1 MTIGPGEPL
10 RLRTSLKEG
19 VDHDDDQRMT
29 RLASVVKHHAITVVM
44 LLWAGYVAS
53 FPTGHA
59 SILGDMYVA
68 VSVFP
73 TVVTAHLLGMR
84 GARVVA
90 VAFYPLHALLFF
102 GSHHEVGLDLLG
114 GPEGALGMLVLPLIA
129 LYAGYTSDLRRKL
142 VETDEAKDRFIAAV
156 AHDVKNPLT
165 GVLGLAIALRDEP
178 GLPAD
183 ARELAAMVADEAQSA
198 ADIVEDLSVTAL
210 RNSGGFQTHPEPF
223 DLGEEAWAAC
233 RSVADVSFE
242 AEGDVEVFA
251 DPRRVRQILNN
262 LLTNALRHGQA
273 PVDVYVGS
281 DRRWATVEVTDHGD
295 GIPSHAVDAL
305 FEPFGLVGV
314 SGHVDSTGLGLS
326 SARVLAT
333 LMGGDLTYLRSSDA
347 TTFRLTLPIARSP
360 APGMMTTSEAS
371 G

>member
-1 MTIGPGEPL
+1 
-10 RLRTSLKEG
+10 
-19 VDHDDDQRMT
+19 MT
-29 RLASVVKHHAITVVM
+29 RLIAVVKHHEVAVIT
-44 LLWAGYVAS
+44 LLWTAYAAIFVAGHES
-53 FPTGHA
+53 M
-59 SILGDMYVA
+59 LGDMYVA

-73 TVVTAHLLGMR
+73 TVVTAHLLGMK

-90 VAFYPLHALLFF
+90 LAFYPVHALLFL
-102 GSHHEVGLDLLG
+102 GSGHETGLDLLG
-114 GPEGALGMLVLPLIA
+114 GAEGALGMLVLPLIG

-142 VETDEAKDRFIAAV
+142 IETDGAKDRFIAAV

-178 GLPAD
+178 GLSAD
-183 ARELAAMVADEAQSA
+183 ARELAAMVADEAQAA

-210 RNSGGFQTHPEPF
+210 RNSGQFQTHPEAF

-233 RSVADVSFE
+233 RTIPEVSFE
-242 AEGDVEVFA
+242 ADGDIEVFA

-262 LLTNALRHGQA
+262 LLVNAVRHGRA
-273 PVDVYVGS
+273 PVDVYVGA
-281 DRRWATVEVTDHGD
+281 DRLWATVEVTDHGD
-295 GIPSHAVDAL
+295 GIPPHAVDAL

-314 SGHVDSTGLGLS
+314 SGHVESTGLGLS

-347 TTFRLTLPIARSP
+347 TTFRLSLPLAASP
-360 APGMMTTSEAS
+360 VPGPMTTSEAS

>member
-1 MTIGPGEPL
+1 MGEALPSDRDPL
-10 RLRTSLKEG
+10 LKERS
-19 VDHDDDQRMT
+19 DCDDDHRMT
-29 RLASVVKHHAITVVM
+29 RLTTVVKHHELAVVM
-44 LLWAGYVAS
+44 LLWATYMAS
-53 FPTGHA
+53 FPAGHA
-59 SILGDMYVA
+59 SMLGDMYVA

-73 TVVTAHLLGMR
+73 TVVTAHLLGMK
-84 GARVVA
+84 GARIVA
-90 VAFYPLHALLFF
+90 VAFYPLHALLFL
-102 GSHHEVGLDLLG
+102 GSDHRVGLDLLG
-114 GPEGALGMLVLPLIA
+114 GAEGALGMLVLPLIA

-142 VETDEAKDRFIAAV
+142 IETDGAKDRFIAAV

-183 ARELAAMVADEAQSA
+183 ARELAAMVADEAQAA

-210 RNSGGFQTHPEPF
+210 RNSGQFQTHPEVF

-233 RSVADVSFE
+233 RHIPEVSFE
-242 AEGDVEVFA
+242 ADGDIEVHA

-262 LLTNALRHGQA
+262 LLTNALRHGRP

-333 LMGGDLTYLRSSDA
+333 LMGGDLAYLRSSDA
-347 TTFRLTLPIARSP
+347 TTFRLSLPLVGAP

>member
-1 MTIGPGEPL
+1 
-10 RLRTSLKEG
+10 
-19 VDHDDDQRMT
+19 MT
-29 RLASVVKHHAITVVM
+29 RLATVVKHHAITVVI
-44 LLWAGYVAS
+44 LLWAAYVAS
-53 FPTGHA
+53 FPIGHS

-73 TVVTAHLLGMR
+73 TVFTAHRLGMKV
-84 GARVVA
+84 ARVVA
-90 VAFYPLHALLFF
+90 VAFYPLHALLFL
-102 GSHHEVGLDLLG
+102 GSHHDVGLDLLG

-142 VETDEAKDRFIAAV
+142 IETDGAKDRFIAAV

-198 ADIVEDLSVTAL
+198 ADIVEDLSVNAL
-210 RNSGGFQTHPEPF
+210 RNSGRFQTHPERF

-233 RSVADVSFE
+233 RNVPEVSFE
-242 AEGDVEVFA
+242 ADGDVDVFA

-262 LLTNALRHGQA
+262 LLTNALRHGQP
-273 PVDVYVGS
+273 PVDVYVGA

-295 GIPSHAVDAL
+295 GIPPHAVDAL

-333 LMGGDLTYLRSSDA
+333 LMGGDLAYLRSSDA
-347 TTFRLTLPIARSP
+347 TIFRLSLPLAGSP
-360 APGMMTTSEAS
+360 ASGMMTTSEAS